1 MAGATG
7 QRATLKVGTW
17 SGGPVQSTGMLSQMG
32 LRLSS
37 FSQNPFSFFES
48 HKEPG
53 FLHIWGQLNIILL
66 SLIIHLIYLLPSNS
80 H

>member
-1 MAGATG
+1 
-7 QRATLKVGTW
+7 
-17 SGGPVQSTGMLSQMG
+17 MLPQMG

-53 FLHIWGQLNIILL
+53 FLHIWLQLNIILL
-66 SLIIHLIYLLPSNS
+66 SLIIHLIYLLPSNP